1 MCKQSSRLTI
11 VIPVYNGAVYIKNCL
26 QNLERQTFKDWQ
38 AIFVNDGSTDT
49 SREILDDVVAKHE
62 KCMVIHKPNGGTA
75 QTRNAGLDKAEGQY
89 ITFMDVDDELD
100 PGMYECLVG
109 LMDATHADMGI
120 CGYYFKVEQYQNGR
134 VEEVYLEEKKYPSCV
149 LKGQDAIRERLVDMW
164 DQDTL
169 YNVWNKIYRM
179 DLIREKGI
187 RYRDGHVYTEDR
199 VFNRAFLEQC
209 SSIAVT
215 DRCLYYYIRE
225 RTGSTSEKY
234 RKDYFDIRHKEYVE
248 AQRHFKAMDAWDAKA
263 QEYVCR
269 EFVERVAGC
278 IENIFHAENALTKKE
293 KKARIATV
301 ISHPDVR
308 EALKYARCR
317 SKKMRILVMPLKLNN
332 TELTWLLYKSVYTVR
347 KSNPA
352 LFHKL
357 KGER

>member
-1 MCKQSSRLTI
+1 MTI
-11 VIPVYNGAVYIKNCL
+11 VIPVYNGAAYIKNCL

-49 SREILDDVVAKHE
+49 SREILDDVAAKHE
-62 KCMVIHKPNGGTA
+62 KCTVIHKPNGGTA
-75 QTRNAGLDKAEGQY
+75 QTRNAGLDKARGQY

-120 CGYYFKVEQYQNGR
+120 CGYYFKVEQYRDGR
-134 VEEVYLEEKKYPSCV
+134 VEEAYLEEKRYPLCV

-164 DQDTL
+164 DQDIL

-209 SSIAVT
+209 NSIAVT

-225 RTGSTSEKY
+225 RTGSTSERY
-234 RKDYFDIRHKEYVE
+234 REENFSIRLKEYRE
-248 AQRHFKAMDAWDAKA
+248 LQEHFKKMDVWDEKA
-263 QEYVCR
+263 REYVSR
-269 EFVERVAGC
+269 EFMERVAGC
-278 IENIFHAENALTKKE
+278 LENIFHGEGSLTKKE
-293 KKARIATV
+293 KKQAIQSIIR
-301 ISHPDVR
+301 HPDVI
-308 EALKYARCR
+308 EAGRYAKYR
-317 SKKMRILVMPLKLNN
+317 SLMMKVLTYPVSRQWLFASYHIYDMVYRIRKKD
-332 TELTWLLYKSVYTVR
+332 
-347 KSNPA
+347 PA

-357 KGER
+357 KSRR